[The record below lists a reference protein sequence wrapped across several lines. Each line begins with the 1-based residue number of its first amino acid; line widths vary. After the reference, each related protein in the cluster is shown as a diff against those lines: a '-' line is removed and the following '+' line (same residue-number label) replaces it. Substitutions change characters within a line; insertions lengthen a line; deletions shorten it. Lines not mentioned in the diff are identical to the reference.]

1 VKVVL
6 PDVIDTLDM
15 FGAIAGL
22 PEQVEQAAAAAKQV
36 TGPLPHHDDIENV
49 VVLGMGGSGI
59 AGDVVREVA
68 GPFMPV
74 PVVVHKGYGMPNFIS
89 DNSLVFA
96 VSFSGNTEETLE
108 AVGEAAAAG
117 GHIVAVSQGGEL
129 RAMAEEWGA
138 PHLALADGIPMP
150 RAGIGAVSIPPLLV
164 LEQVGLFPGASSWID
179 AAVAQLQKRR
189 DELVTDSNPAR
200 DLARRIG
207 RELPIVYG
215 GGGLGSA
222 AALRLKNQFNEN
234 AKVPSFWNQLPELCH
249 NELCGWGQHGDVTRQ
264 VFRLVNLRHDF
275 EHPQIIRRFELV
287 NEMVDE
293 VVSEIEEI
301 RAEGEGALAQLFDLV
316 IYGDFVSLY
325 LAYAADVDPGP
336 VAVLDW
342 MKERL
347 VEPV

>member
-1 VKVVL
+1 VVL

-22 PEQVEQAAAAAKQV
+22 PEQVEHAAATAQQLS
-36 TGPLPHHDDIENV
+36 GPLPHHDDIEQV

-59 AGDVVREVA
+59 AGDVVREIA

-89 DNSLVFA
+89 DSTLVFA

-108 AVGEAAAAG
+108 AVTEAAAAG
-117 GHIVAVSQGGEL
+117 GHIVAVSHGGEL
-129 RAMAEEWGA
+129 RALADEWNV
-138 PHLALADGIPMP
+138 PHLAIADGIPMP
-150 RAGIGAVSIPPLLV
+150 RAGIGAVSIPALVV
-164 LEQVGLFPGASSWID
+164 LEQVGLFPGASAWIE
-179 AAVAQLQKRR
+179 AAVTQLKKRR

-207 RELPIVYG
+207 REMPIVYG
-215 GGGLGSA
+215 GGGLGGA

-234 AKVPSFWNQLPELCH
+234 AKVPSYWNQLPELCH

-264 VFRLVNLRHDF
+264 VFRLINLRHDF
-275 EHPQIIRRFELV
+275 EHPQIMRRFELV

-301 RAEGEGALAQLFDLV
+301 RADGEGALAQLFDLV

>member
-1 VKVVL
+1 
-6 PDVIDTLDM
+6 M
-15 FGAIAGL
+15 C
-22 PEQVEQAAAAAKQV
+22 
-36 TGPLPHHDDIENV
+36 
-49 VVLGMGGSGI
+49 S
-59 AGDVVREVA
+59 REVA

-89 DNSLVFA
+89 DSSLVFA

-117 GHIVAVSQGGEL
+117 AHIVAVSNGGEL
-129 RAMAEEWGA
+129 AAMAEEWGI
-138 PHLALADGIPMP
+138 PHVPIAETIPMP
-150 RAGIGAVSIPPLLV
+150 RAGIGAVSIPPLV
-164 LEQVGLFPGASSWID
+164 LLERVGLFPGASSWIE
-179 AAVAQLQKRR
+179 AAIAQLRRRR
-189 DELVTDSNPAR
+189 DELITDSNPAR

-215 GGGLGSA
+215 GGGLGAA
-222 AALRLKNQFNEN
+222 AALRWKNQFNEN
-234 AKVPSFWNQLPELCH
+234 AKVTSFWNQIPELCH

-264 VFRLVNLRHDF
+264 VFRVVNLRHDF
-275 EHPQIIRRFELV
+275 EHPQIMRRFDLV

-293 VVSEIEEI
+293 VVSEIEEV
-301 RAEGEGALAQLFDLV
+301 RAEGEGALAQFFDLAL
-316 IYGDFVSLY
+316 YGDFVSLY
-325 LAYAADVDPGP
+325 LAYTSDVDPGP

>member
-1 VKVVL
+1 MAL

-15 FGAIAGL
+15 LDAIRSL
-22 PEQVEQAAAAAKQV
+22 PEQVERAAATAGEV
-36 TGPLPHHDDIENV
+36 DGPFPDHDTIENV
-49 VVLGMGGSGI
+49 VVLGMGGSGM

-89 DNSLVFA
+89 DNTLVFA

-108 AVGEAAAAG
+108 AVAEAAAAG
-117 GHIVAVSQGGEL
+117 GHVVAVSHGGEL
-129 RAMAEEWGA
+129 QAMAGEWGV
-138 PHLALADGIPMP
+138 PHLPVADGIPMP
-150 RAGIGAVSIPPLLV
+150 RAGIGAVSIPPLVV
-164 LEQVGLFPGASSWID
+164 LERLGLFPGATSWID
-179 AAVAQLQKRR
+179 AAVAQLRKRR
-189 DELVTDSNPAR
+189 DELVTGSNPAR

-215 GGGLGSA
+215 GGGLGAA
-222 AALRLKNQFNEN
+222 AALRWKNQFNEN
-234 AKVPSFWNQLPELCH
+234 AKVPAFWNQLPELCH

-264 VFRLVNLRHDF
+264 VFRLINVRHDF
-275 EHPQIIRRFELV
+275 EHPQIMRRFELV

-293 VVSEIEEI
+293 VVSEIEEVH
-301 RAEGEGALAQLFDLV
+301 AEGEGSLAQLFDLV

-325 LAYAADVDPGP
+325 LAYDADVDPGP

-347 VEPV
+347 TEPV

>member
-1 VKVVL
+1 MVL
-6 PDVIDTLDM
+6 PDVLDTLDM

-22 PEQVEQAAAAAKQV
+22 PDQLEQAAVMTRAV
-36 TGPLPHHDDIENV
+36 TGPLPSHDDIENV
-49 VVLGMGGSGI
+49 VILGMGGSGI

-89 DNSLVFA
+89 DSSLVFA

-117 GHIVAVSQGGEL
+117 AHIVAVSNGGEL
-129 RAMAEEWGA
+129 GAMAAEWGVLHV
-138 PHLALADGIPMP
+138 PIADGIPMP
-150 RAGIGAVSIPPLLV
+150 RAGIGAVAVPPLV
-164 LEQVGLFPGASSWID
+164 LLERVGLFPGATSWID
-179 AAVAQLQKRR
+179 AAVAQLRRRR
-189 DELVTDSNPAR
+189 DELVAETNPAK

-215 GGGLGSA
+215 GGGLGGA
-222 AALRLKNQFNEN
+222 AALRWKNQFNEN
-234 AKVPSFWNQLPELCH
+234 AKVASFWNQIPELCH

-264 VFRLVNLRHDF
+264 VFRVVNLRHDF
-275 EHPQIIRRFELV
+275 EHPQIMRRFDLM
-287 NEMVDE
+287 NEMVEE
-293 VVSEIEEI
+293 VVAEIEEV

-316 IYGDFVSLY
+316 LYGDFVSLY
-325 LAYAADVDPGP
+325 LAYQSEVDPGP

>member
-1 VKVVL
+1 MAL
-6 PDVIDTLDM
+6 PEVIDTLDM

-22 PEQVEQAAAAAKQV
+22 PEQVEQAADTARAV
-36 TGPLPHHDDIENV
+36 TGPLPAHDDIENV

-89 DNSLVFA
+89 DSSLVFA

-108 AVGEAAAAG
+108 AVGEASAAG
-117 GHIVAVSQGGEL
+117 AHIVAVSNGGEL
-129 RAMAEEWGA
+129 AAMAEEWGM
-138 PHLALADGIPMP
+138 PHVPIAETIPMP
-150 RAGIGAVSIPPLLV
+150 RAGIGAVSIPPLV
-164 LEQVGLFPGASSWID
+164 LLERVGLFPGASAWIE
-179 AAVAQLQKRR
+179 AAIVQLGRRR
-189 DELVTDSNPAR
+189 DELITDSNSAR

-215 GGGLGSA
+215 GGGLGAA
-222 AALRLKNQFNEN
+222 AALRWKNQFNEN
-234 AKVPSFWNQLPELCH
+234 AKVTSFWNQIPELCH

-264 VFRLVNLRHDF
+264 VFRIVNLRHDF
-275 EHPQIIRRFELV
+275 EHPQIMRRFDLV

-293 VVSEIEEI
+293 VVSEIEEV
-301 RAEGEGALAQLFDLV
+301 RAEGEGALAQFFDLV
-316 IYGDFVSLY
+316 LYGDFVSLY
-325 LAYAADVDPGP
+325 LAYLSDVDPGP

>member
-1 VKVVL
+1 MTVAL

-22 PEQVEQAAAAAKQV
+22 PEQVEQAAASS
-36 TGPLPHHDDIENV
+36 TRFSGPLPHHDDIENV

-59 AGDVVREVA
+59 VGDVMREVA

-89 DNSLVFA
+89 DSSLVFA

-117 GHIVAVSQGGEL
+117 GHIVTVSQGGEL
-129 RAMAEEWGA
+129 RGHGRGVGR
-138 PHLALADGIPMP
+138 PTPLIADGIPMP
-150 RAGIGAVSIPPLLV
+150 RAGIGAVSVPPLLV
-164 LEQVGLFPGASSWID
+164 LEAVGLFPGASSWID
-179 AAVAQLQKRR
+179 AAVVQLKKRR
-189 DELVTDSNPAR
+189 DELVAESNPAR

-207 RELPIVYG
+207 REIPIVYG
-215 GGGLGSA
+215 GGGVGGA
-222 AALRLKNQFNEN
+222 AALRWKNQFNEN

-264 VFRLVNLRHDF
+264 VFRLINLRHDF
-275 EHPQIIRRFELV
+275 EHPQIMRRFELV

-316 IYGDFVSLY
+316 IYRRLRVALPRVRSRCR
-325 LAYAADVDPGP
+325 PGP

>member
-1 VKVVL
+1 MVL

-22 PEQVEQAAAAAKQV
+22 PEQVEHAAATAQQLS
-36 TGPLPHHDDIENV
+36 GPLPHHDDIEQV

-59 AGDVVREVA
+59 AGDVVREIA

-89 DNSLVFA
+89 DSTLVFA

-108 AVGEAAAAG
+108 AVTEAAAAG
-117 GHIVAVSQGGEL
+117 GHIVAVSHGGEL
-129 RAMAEEWGA
+129 RALADEWNV
-138 PHLALADGIPMP
+138 PHLAIADGIPMP
-150 RAGIGAVSIPPLLV
+150 RAGIGAVSIPALVV
-164 LEQVGLFPGASSWID
+164 LEQVGLFPGASAWIE
-179 AAVAQLQKRR
+179 AAVTQLKKRR

-207 RELPIVYG
+207 REMPIVYG
-215 GGGLGSA
+215 GGGLGGA

-234 AKVPSFWNQLPELCH
+234 AKVPSYWNQLPELCH

-264 VFRLVNLRHDF
+264 VFRLINLRHDF
-275 EHPQIIRRFELV
+275 EHPQIMRRFELV

-301 RAEGEGALAQLFDLV
+301 RADGEGALAQLFDLV